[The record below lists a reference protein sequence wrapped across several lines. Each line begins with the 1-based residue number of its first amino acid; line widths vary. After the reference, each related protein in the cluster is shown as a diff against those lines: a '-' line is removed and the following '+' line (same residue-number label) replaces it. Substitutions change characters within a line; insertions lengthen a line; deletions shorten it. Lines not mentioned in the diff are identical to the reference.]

1 MDFKLYELT
10 EEQQMIREVIRRFAE
25 KEVAP
30 LVEEAEAHQKFP
42 VHLFRRMGELG
53 YLCIR
58 YPLEIGGGGADKVI
72 ECILA
77 EELNRI
83 CAGLLRG

>member
-1 MDFKLYELT
+1 MDCELT
-10 EEQQMIREVIRRFAE
+10 EEQQMIKETARRFAE

-30 LVEEAEAHQKFP
+30 LVEEAEASGTFP
-42 VHLFRRMGELG
+42 VQLFRKMGELG
-53 YLCIR
+53 LLCIR
-58 YPLEIGGGGADKVI
+58 YPLELGGGGADKVA

-83 CAGLLRG
+83 CGF